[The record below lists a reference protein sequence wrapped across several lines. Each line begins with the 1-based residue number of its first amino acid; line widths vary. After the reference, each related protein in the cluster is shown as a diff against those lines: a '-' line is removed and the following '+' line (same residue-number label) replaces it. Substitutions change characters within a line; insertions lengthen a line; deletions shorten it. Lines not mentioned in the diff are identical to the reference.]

1 MDGKSLLAVAAC
13 GLVGFAVAGCASKYD
28 KVEKSF
34 AQPINCFTA
43 REDIAQLEKDKA
55 SKSEEALAGI
65 SYALPTTIIIGAITG
80 TGGAKSD
87 VSTGDYNWKIDE
99 QIENIKSK
107 CKLE

>member
-1 MDGKSLLAVAAC
+1 MEGKSLLAVAGCA
-13 GLVGFAVAGCASKYD
+13 LVGLAVAGCASKYD

-34 AQPINCFTA
+34 AQPINCTTA
-43 REDIAQLEKDKA
+43 REDIDQLEKEKVG
-55 SKSEEALAGI
+55 KTEEALAGL

-87 VSTGDYNWKIDE
+87 VSTGDYNRKIDE
-99 QIENIKSK
+99 QIAYIKST